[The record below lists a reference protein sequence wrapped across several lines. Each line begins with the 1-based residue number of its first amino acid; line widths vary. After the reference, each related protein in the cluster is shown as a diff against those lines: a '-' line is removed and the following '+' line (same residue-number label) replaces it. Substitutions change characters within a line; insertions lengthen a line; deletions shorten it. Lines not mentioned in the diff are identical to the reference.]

1 MVSHGGELL
10 KLPDQVAHTCAMRYR
25 GDYVAA
31 LSIDNV
37 LFKQLTAIGE
47 LLSLPASVNYTGITS
62 INDR

>member
-37 LFKQLTAIGE
+37 LFKQLTAIGGIAI
-47 LLSLPASVNYTGITS
+47 LTGIG
-62 INDR
+62 